1 MKASQRLA
9 TSRLIQAHG
18 SFLPS
23 PTCAA
28 IFSRFGT
35 FGSPRALRP
44 NFSGGWGFG
53 HGWGGSSSQIRGWNR
68 GMSFPLTFSEAY
80 GYQKTPF
87 DTFWDLTA
95 DSGRILLQ
103 ALGGRG
109 GFCCLD
115 HVPSSSMFPAWIIP
129 RNWLKFIRSHWE
141 VAGMFIIIFFLG
153 WLSIMIYPLRFLI
166 VGQSHYNDPL
176 LLLVNPIIIHDNP

>member
-44 NFSGGWGFG
+44 NFSGGW
-53 HGWGGSSSQIRGWNR
+53 

>member
-1 MKASQRLA
+1 MGVSYHPRLA
-9 TSRLIQAHG
+9 Q
-18 SFLPS
+18 P
-23 PTCAA
+23 
-28 IFSRFGT
+28 FSR
-35 FGSPRALRP
+35 A
-44 NFSGGWGFG
+44 SGPLAHLVPWGPIFQG
-53 HGWGGSSSQIRGWNR
+53 VGGLAMGEAEAAPKFVAEIEACHFPWLSQ
-68 GMSFPLTFSEAY
+68 
-80 GYQKTPF
+80 K
-87 DTFWDLTA
+87 LTA
-95 DSGRILLQ
+95 IRKRHLTHFEIWQPILGEFFFKRW
-103 ALGGRG
+103 GGRG